1 VLWIGS
7 VDGMEQALVERV
19 GIAYQGISTGQIR
32 GINPLKALSNAGR
45 MAKGVQES
53 LSVLRSFA
61 PDVCLVTG
69 GYVCAPMALACRM
82 RGVPVMIY
90 LPDMAPGA
98 SIRSLSRL
106 ADRVAVSFPEVAPF
120 FGGEAPEGKAVVT
133 GYPVRQELIDAA
145 KDRAASRQNLA
156 EAIGQDLGGEDGQ
169 QYKSEREPKLVLVW
183 GGSQGS
189 RNINQSV
196 WDALPALLPHAHI
209 LHVVGVRDWPLHE
222 KYAAENPILAYAER
236 YHPVSYLHEAM
247 PLALAA
253 ADITV
258 ARAGASS
265 LGEFPVAHLPSI
277 LVPLP
282 YAGVNQR
289 SNADLLAGH
298 GAAVVIE
305 DEELSEELTPR
316 LLALL
321 EDDTKLAQMADAATA
336 LARPDAAL
344 KIAQTLVEISSGNDE
359 TTNATE
365 DGTRAQ

>member
-1 VLWIGS
+1 
-7 VDGMEQALVERV
+7 MEQALVERA
-19 GIAYQGISTGQIR
+19 GIAYRGINTGQIR
-32 GINPLKALSNAGR
+32 GINPLKALSNVGK

-53 LSVLRSFA
+53 LAVLGAFG

-69 GYVCAPMALACRM
+69 GYVCAPMAVACRM
-82 RGVPVMIY
+82 RRVPVMIY
-90 LPDMAPGA
+90 LPDMSPGA

-133 GYPVRQELIDAA
+133 GYPVRQELVE
-145 KDRAASRQNLA
+145 AASDRQGSRRRLA
-156 EAIGQDLGGEDGQ
+156 EALGQSLGSQSSEQDGGQ
-169 QYKSEREPKLVLVW
+169 AGAEHELKLVLVW

-189 RNINQSV
+189 RTINQSV
-196 WDALPALLPHAHI
+196 WDALPALLPYAHI
-209 LHVVGVRDWPLHE
+209 VHVVGTRDWPLYEAH
-222 KYAAENPILAYAER
+222 AESHPLTGYVDR
-236 YHPVSYLHEAM
+236 YHPVAYLHETM

-282 YAGVNQR
+282 FAGVNQQA
-289 SNADLLAGH
+289 NADLLASH
-298 GAAVVIE
+298 GAATVIDDADLPSQLAPE
-305 DEELSEELTPR
+305 

-321 EDDTKLAQMADAATA
+321 ADDARRKQMEENAAA
-336 LARPDAAL
+336 LAKPDAAFQ
-344 KIAQTLVEISSGNDE
+344 IA
-359 TTNATE
+359 
-365 DGTRAQ
+365 RALAALRK

>member
-1 VLWIGS
+1 MLWVGS
-7 VDGMEQALVERV
+7 VGGMEQALVAQA
-19 GIAYQGISTGQIR
+19 GIAYQGIRTGQIR
-32 GINPLKALSNAGR
+32 GINPLKALTNVGR

-53 LSVLRSFA
+53 LSILRSFA

-69 GYVCAPMALACRM
+69 GYVCAPVALACRM

-90 LPDMAPGA
+90 LPDMSPGA

-106 ADRVAVSFPEVAPF
+106 AERVAVSFPEVAVF

-133 GYPVRQELIDAA
+133 GYPVRQELVEAA
-145 KDRAASRQNLA
+145 RDRVASRRRLA
-156 EAIGQDLGGEDGQ
+156 QRLGRSLDSGPGDRNDGGDAS
-169 QYKSEREPKLVLVW
+169 KDEPKLVLIW

-189 RNINQSV
+189 RTINESV
-196 WDALPALLPHAHI
+196 WKSLPALLPHAHI
-209 LHVVGVRDWPLHE
+209 VHVVGERDWPLYGE
-222 KYAAENPILAYAER
+222 EAKANPIHAYAER
-236 YHPVSYLHEAM
+236 YHPVAYLHEAM

-282 YAGVNQR
+282 FAGVGQQA
-289 SNADLLAGH
+289 NADLLAGH
-298 GAAVVIE
+298 GAAIVIE
-305 DEELSEELTPR
+305 DEDLSEELAPQ

-321 EDDTKLAQMADAATA
+321 ADDARRLQMQEAAAA
-336 LARPDAAL
+336 LANPDAAL
-344 KIAQTLVEISSGNDE
+344 EIAQAMVDL
-359 TTNATE
+359 
-365 DGTRAQ
+365 QK